1 MSVNL
6 VKHTGGCHCGKVRFE
21 VLAKPEIK
29 AYDCNINSCTICA
42 KKGLFAFYV
51 PKENFKLLQGED
63 NISCYTYNTHQAKHY
78 FLCDINPNGYGISV
92 RCLDEGTVQKTHIVY
107 ADCNNWDNW
116 QRYLEEHPKAATH
129 TENVE

>member
-1 MSVNL
+1 MHLCVPSFL
-6 VKHTGGCHCGKVRFE
+6 GAFPSIDR
-21 VLAKPEIK
+21 
-29 AYDCNINSCTICA
+29 
-42 KKGLFAFYV
+42 LFTFV
-51 PKENFKLLQGED
+51 FQGEE

-78 FLCDINPNGYGISV
+78 FCATCGVHSFYAPRSNPNGYGISV

-116 QRYLEEHPKAATH
+116 QKYLAEHPKAATH